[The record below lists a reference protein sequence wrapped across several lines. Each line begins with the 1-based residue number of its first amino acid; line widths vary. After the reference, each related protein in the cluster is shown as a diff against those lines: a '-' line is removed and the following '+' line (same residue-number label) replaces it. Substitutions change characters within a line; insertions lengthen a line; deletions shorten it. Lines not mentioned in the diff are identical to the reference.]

1 MKQTLLAILLAS
13 TAMAQTSATQTP
25 SAAKT
30 TSAAKS
36 TAGAKSST
44 KAPAPAAPA
53 SNLLSPETL
62 NRTAP
67 ATFRAK
73 LTTTKGDVVI
83 EVTRD
88 WAPRGADRFY
98 NLVRAGFYTDC
109 SFYRTIAGFMTQFG
123 ISARPEVT
131 RAWRDARL
139 QDDPV
144 KQSNT
149 RGKITFAT
157 SGPNT
162 RTTQLF
168 INYGNNARLDALGFS
183 PFGEVVEG
191 MDVVDKL
198 YQGYAGA
205 PSDKFQFIEEGGKPY
220 LDKNFPMLDRILTA
234 TIVPAAP
241 AAPAATKSTT
251 APAATKSTAPKS

>member
-1 MKQTLLAILLAS
+1 MKQTLLAILLAG
-13 TAMAQTSATQTP
+13 ALMAQTSTTKTTSATKSTA
-25 SAAKT
+25 AAKT
-30 TSAAKS
+30 T
-36 TAGAKSST
+36 T
-44 KAPAPAAPA
+44 KAPAPAAAAP
-53 SNLLSPETL
+53 NLLSPATL

-73 LTTTKGDVVI
+73 LTTTKGDVII

-131 RAWRDARL
+131 RAWKDAKI

-149 RGKITFAT
+149 RGKVTFAT
-157 SGPNT
+157 AGANT

-168 INYGNNARLDALGFS
+168 INYGNNARLDASGFS

-191 MDVVDKL
+191 MDVADKL

-205 PSDKFQFIEEGGKPY
+205 PADKFQFIEELGKPY

-241 AAPAATKSTT
+241 AAP
-251 APAATKSTAPKS
+251 PATKSTAPTGAKSTAPKT